1 MEQLPSNIRFRISES
16 CYLKD
21 PESSELGRNII
32 RHGIRM
38 IDELGFEEFTF
49 RKLGLEIGS
58 NEASIY
64 RYFESKYKLLIFL
77 SSWYWA
83 WMEYSLLLSIS
94 NIPSPEKKLE
104 RALILLSQEPKANL
118 ESGPFNLKKLSRIV
132 NAESSKSYLT
142 KEVDQVNKEGAF
154 ANYKNFVS
162 IVSDLVR
169 EINPKYKYP
178 NMLVSTVIEGIHLQ
192 RFYAEHLPKL
202 TNKQKD
208 SLYIQKFFTEMV
220 FRTI

>member
-1 MEQLPSNIRFRISES
+1 MEQLPSNIRFRVSES

-49 RKLGLEIGS
+49 RKLGQEIGS

-83 WMEYSLLLSIS
+83 WMEYSLTLAIS
-94 NIPSPEKKLE
+94 NMPSPEKKLE
-104 RALILLSQEPKANL
+104 RALALLSQEPGANL

-142 KEVDQVNKEGAF
+142 KDVDQINKEGAF
-154 ANYKNFVS
+154 INYKHFVGM
-162 IVSDLVR
+162 VSDLVK

-208 SLYIQKFFTEMV
+208 GLYIQKFFTDLV
-220 FRTI
+220 FKTI